1 MSVIRDMY
9 CTQCETVQETI
20 SDVSALLEC
29 HTCSKKTLHKNVC
42 NGGTKTRYR
51 CQDWPSDPAYY
62 RGQTSSTS
70 QDWPSDPAY
79 YRGQTSST
87 SPTCHVHDEETGE
100 ETPNVDRH
108 TGQRMDSDSRF
119 SVDSRAEKRDRI
131 EHDTDRKRGT
141 LPLTIDQ
148 GSHAR

>member
-51 CQDWPSDPAYY
+51 C
-62 RGQTSSTS
+62 